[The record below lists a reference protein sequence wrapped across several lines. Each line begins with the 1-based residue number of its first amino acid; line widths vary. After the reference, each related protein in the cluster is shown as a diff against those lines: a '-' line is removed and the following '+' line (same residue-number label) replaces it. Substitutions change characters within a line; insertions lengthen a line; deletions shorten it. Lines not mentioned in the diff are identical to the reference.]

1 MFLGKTFKPAM
12 FELEVRSFD
21 TVENGIVIKT
31 IFDVMAKN
39 NDWEEFSPIK
49 LGLSQEKLDDLCR
62 NKLVAPTNKKNK
74 YVVTD
79 RFIGKLIAAGSLIH
93 GE

>member
-1 MFLGKTFKPAM
+1 MFLGKTLKPAM

-21 TVENGIVIKT
+21 TVENGILIKT
-31 IFDVMAKN
+31 IFDVMARN
-39 NDWEEFSPIK
+39 NDWNEFSPVK
-49 LGLSQEKLDDLCR
+49 LGLSQEKMDDLCR
-62 NKLVAPTNKKNK
+62 NKLVAPASRKNK
-74 YVVTD
+74 YVITN